1 MAGVGELVAGRYRI
15 ARPLG
20 AGGMG
25 RVWLAVDEVR
35 HRRVAIKKCSM
46 PDGLTQGEQELVRG
60 WTLREARA
68 TARVSHPN
76 VIRIEDVLSGDDQPW
91 TVMEYVPS
99 RSLLQLI
106 EDAGP
111 LPVGE
116 VARIGLAVLDA
127 LDGAR
132 RAGVLHLDVKPSN
145 VLIADDG
152 RVVLTDFA
160 PAVTDEGID
169 ALARAGIILG
179 SPNYIAPERLL
190 DGVATARA
198 DLWSL
203 GATLYHAAEGRP
215 PFLRKTTGA
224 TLRAVT
230 DGAPDPPRLAGPL
243 SGVLIGLLRRDPAER
258 MTAAEV
264 TDRLRRLAEVRVRP
278 VLPVL
283 PSRVVAPGRL
293 NGHGLNAIRTDRVA
307 VTAEREPLSV
317 WRRIRGGVT
326 AIAAV
331 FAIVAALVVVPTAN
345 RLPWT
350 NSGERTRSS
359 EAGSALT
366 QLAVPSP
373 SPFVLPPRFSWWK
386 DPSGFRVAVPTGWPA
401 ARQRQGAVDFTAPGG
416 LPSLRISAW
425 TPGSGNVVTALIGE
439 EREASLPAYKRIR
452 IEALPM
458 PSDAVW
464 EYTSRDPQAGPVRG
478 LQQVMSIGANTYL
491 IEWRTPR
498 AAWAANLPKLSVVL
512 DSFRPLGGT

>member
-46 PDGLTQGEQELVRG
+46 PDGLTQGEQELVRD

-76 VIRIEDVLSGDDQPW
+76 VIRIQDVLPGDDHPW

-99 RSLLQLI
+99 RSLLQLL

-127 LDGAR
+127 LDAAR

-145 VLIADDG
+145 VLIGDNG

-160 PAVTDEGID
+160 PAVTGEGIG

-190 DGVATARA
+190 DGVATAKA

-215 PFLRKTTGA
+215 PFLRRTTAA

-243 SGVLIGLLRRDPAER
+243 IGVLNGLLRRDPAER

-264 TDRLRRLAEVRVRP
+264 ADRLRRLADVRVRT

-283 PSRVVAPGRL
+283 PSRLVAARQSSDGR
-293 NGHGLNAIRTDRVA
+293 NAIGTDLVA
-307 VTAEREPLSV
+307 VTAGREPPSV

-326 AIAAV
+326 AVAAV
-331 FAIVAALVVVPTAN
+331 FAIVAALVVVPSGG
-345 RLPWT
+345 RLPWA
-350 NSGERTRSS
+350 NGERTQSS
-359 EAGSALT
+359 AAAPMLS
-366 QLAVPSP
+366 QLAIPSP
-373 SPFVLPPRFSWWK
+373 TPFILPPRFRWWR
-386 DPSGFRVAVPTGWPA
+386 DPSGFRVAVPNGWPA
-401 ARQRQGAVDFTAPGG
+401 TRQRQSAVVFTAPGR

-425 TPGSGNVVTALIGE
+425 TPGNGNVVTALIGE
-439 EREASLPAYKRIR
+439 ERDAGLPAYRRIR

-458 PSDAVW
+458 PPDAVW
-464 EYTSRDPQAGPVRG
+464 EYTFRDPQAGPVRG
-478 LQQVMSIGANTYL
+478 QRRVMSDGARTYL

-512 DSFRPLGGT
+512 ESFRPLDGT

>member
-1 MAGVGELVAGRYRI
+1 
-15 ARPLG
+15 
-20 AGGMG
+20 
-25 RVWLAVDEVR
+25 
-35 HRRVAIKKCSM
+35 
-46 PDGLTQGEQELVRG
+46 
-60 WTLREARA
+60 
-68 TARVSHPN
+68 
-76 VIRIEDVLSGDDQPW
+76 
-91 TVMEYVPS
+91 MEYVPS

-111 LPVGE
+111 LPVGQ

-190 DGVATARA
+190 DGVATART

-230 DGAPDPPRLAGPL
+230 DGAPDPPKLAGPL
-243 SGVLIGLLRRDPAER
+243 SGVLIGLLCRDPAER
-258 MTAAEV
+258 TTAAEV
-264 TDRLRRLAEVRVRP
+264 AGRLRRLAEVRVRP
-278 VLPVL
+278 LLPVL
-283 PSRVVAPGRL
+283 PSRLVAPGQG
-293 NGHGLNAIRTDRVA
+293 NGHGPNAIGTDLVA
-307 VTAEREPLSV
+307 LTAGREPPSV

-326 AIAAV
+326 AMAAV
-331 FAIVAALVVVPTAN
+331 FAIVAALFVVPTAD
-345 RLPWT
+345 RLPWA
-350 NSGERTRSS
+350 NGGGRTHLS
-359 EAGSALT
+359 EAGPALT

-373 SPFVLPPRFSWWK
+373 SPFVLPPRFRWWN
-386 DPSGFRVAVPTGWPA
+386 DPSGFRVAVPSGWPA
-401 ARQRQGAVDFTAPGG
+401 TRQRQSSVVFTAPGG

-425 TPGSGNVVTALIGE
+425 TPGNGNVVTALIDE
-439 EREASLPAYKRIR
+439 EREARLPAYRRIR

-458 PSDAVW
+458 PPDAVW
-464 EYTSRDPQAGPVRG
+464 EYTSRDPRAGPVRG
-478 LQQVMSIGANTYL
+478 LQRVMSDGGRTYL

-512 DSFRPLGGT
+512 DSFRPLDGT

>member
-46 PDGLTQGEQELVRG
+46 PDGLTGGEQELVRG

-68 TARVSHPN
+68 TARVCHPN
-76 VIRIEDVLSGDDQPW
+76 VIRIEDVLPGDDHPW

-111 LPVGE
+111 LPVGQ

-190 DGVATARA
+190 DGVATART

-230 DGAPDPPRLAGPL
+230 DGAPDPPKLAGPL
-243 SGVLIGLLRRDPAER
+243 SGVLIGLLCRDPAER

-264 TDRLRRLAEVRVRP
+264 AGRLRRLAEVRVRP
-278 VLPVL
+278 LLPVL
-283 PSRVVAPGRL
+283 PSRLVAPGQG
-293 NGHGLNAIRTDRVA
+293 NGHGPNAIGTDLVA
-307 VTAEREPLSV
+307 LTAGREPPSV

-326 AIAAV
+326 AMAAV
-331 FAIVAALVVVPTAN
+331 FAIVAALFVVPTAD
-345 RLPWT
+345 RLPWA
-350 NSGERTRSS
+350 NSGGRTHSS
-359 EAGSALT
+359 EAGPALT

-373 SPFVLPPRFSWWK
+373 SPFVLPPRFRWWN
-386 DPSGFRVAVPTGWPA
+386 DPSGFRVAVPSGWPTT
-401 ARQRQGAVDFTAPGG
+401 RQRQSSVVFTAPGG

-425 TPGSGNVVTALIGE
+425 TPGNGNVVTALIGE
-439 EREASLPAYKRIR
+439 EREARLPAYRRIR

-458 PSDAVW
+458 PPDAVW
-464 EYTSRDPQAGPVRG
+464 EYTSRDPRAGPVRG
-478 LQQVMSIGANTYL
+478 LQRVMSNGGRTYL

-498 AAWAANLPKLSVVL
+498 AAWAADLPKLSVVL
-512 DSFRPLGGT
+512 DSFRPLDGT